1 MLTNRQQGML
11 PPPPGRGSPSSRR
24 NSPIFE
30 GLDGM
35 PGEIDE
41 DYRINN
47 GAQVGSAAELYSAG
61 PNVKPKDRLAVY
73 RDAAL
78 VRPGRCR

>member
-1 MLTNRQQGML
+1 
-11 PPPPGRGSPSSRR
+11 
-24 NSPIFE
+24 
-30 GLDGM
+30 M